1 MKETKKY
8 RIRKN
13 YEFRTVYR
21 RGKSYSSRYLVLYVK
36 RTNKDLNRIGI
47 SVSKKVGN
55 AVVRNKVKR
64 LVRENYNKYKKN
76 IKVGYDFIIVARSV
90 SRDANYKDINES
102 VKVLFKKVGLYE
114 EWKEF

>member
-36 RTNKDLNRIGI
+36 RVNKDLNRIGI

-55 AVVRNKVKR
+55 AVVRNRVKR

-76 IKVGYDFIIVARSV
+76 IKEGYDFIIVARSV
-90 SRDANYKDINES
+90 SRDANYKDISES
-102 VKVLFKKVGLYE
+102 VKVLFKKAGLYE
-114 EWKEF
+114 E